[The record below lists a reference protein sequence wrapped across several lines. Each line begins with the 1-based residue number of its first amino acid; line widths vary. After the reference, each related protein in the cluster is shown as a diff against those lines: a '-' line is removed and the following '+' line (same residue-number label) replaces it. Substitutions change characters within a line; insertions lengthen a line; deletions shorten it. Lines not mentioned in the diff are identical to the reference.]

1 MTPDLDF
8 PANLPCFL
16 REGYSLNHVQ
26 PFARTEM
33 ATGRARQRRTFQ
45 SVPSEI
51 TASLLLTDLEAQLF
65 EAWFAYDAVDGTK
78 WFNARVKTP
87 QGLKPYACRF
97 MDMYSGPQLTGN
109 NQWRVECRLEIF
121 ERPLTPPE
129 WYEFGREFILHAD
142 IIDKAINREWP
153 EA

>member
-8 PANLPCFL
+8 PASLPCFL
-16 REGYSLNHVQ
+16 REGYGLNHVQ

-51 TASLLLTDLEAQLF
+51 PASLLLTDAEAQLF
-65 EAWFAYDAVDGTK
+65 EAWFAYDAMDGTK
-78 WFNARVKTP
+78 WFNARVKSP
-87 QGLKPYACRF
+87 QGMKPYACRF
-97 MDMYSGPQLTGN
+97 IEMYRGPQLTGN
-109 NQWRVECRLEIF
+109 NQWRVDCRLEIF

-129 WYEFGREFILHAD
+129 WYEYGREFILGSS
-142 IIDKAINREWP
+142 IIDLALNREYP